1 MADERDPSNFVNLL
15 RTLQAEETNLIFQLV
30 ADRLAHDTGSI
41 LHALAGTASL
51 LEENP
56 AGDQRSLVV
65 DLRRE
70 SQRLERAIMQLLE
83 FLRGL
88 DAAPARFH
96 PAEVLA
102 SLAQATQP
110 YLREQGV
117 RLILGRLGRRAV
129 LAGRPE
135 LFMELVWKFLSEC
148 TAWAD
153 PTAAQPLPEI
163 RMSWNDTAGG
173 GSLRFH
179 TRGVRIPD
187 EFQMLTAKSPRCRD
201 VLLQSFPTPWLIMA
215 TLIDRFQGRLRL
227 LRRPPAGWTVTL
239 TFKGAPPRDE

>member
-1 MADERDPSNFVNLL
+1 MPDQRDPSNLVNLL
-15 RTLQAEETNLIFQLV
+15 RTLQTEETNLIFQLV

-56 AGDQRSLVV
+56 AGDQRALVV
-65 DLRRE
+65 GVRRE
-70 SQRLERAIMQLLE
+70 SQRLEHAIVRLLE

-88 DAAPARFH
+88 DATPARFH
-96 PAEVLA
+96 PAEALT
-102 SLAQATQP
+102 SLAQVTQP
-110 YLREQGV
+110 YLYEQGV
-117 RLILGRLGRRAV
+117 RLTLGRLGRRAV

-135 LFMELVWKFLSEC
+135 LFKELVWKFLSEC
-148 TAWAD
+148 TAWTE
-153 PTAAQPLPEI
+153 PTVARPLPEI

-187 EFQMLTAKSPRCRD
+187 EFRMLTAKSPCCRD

-227 LRRPPAGWTVTL
+227 LRRPPADWTVTL